1 MQSRASCSK
10 FFIFNMLKSI
20 KKLSPNLHG
29 ALKRFVNMDDADLMD
44 YCFETAIHHQGL
56 EEIDFKREDG
66 VSYNPRPARVA
77 LILINDAKILDPQL
91 ISTSFLANIEKNKL
105 VNLKNEENK
114 IPKEFFQN
122 ALLAKSPFF
131 YENLRKEIKII
142 SLALQL
148 DRARHRH
155 LSPRLNNKENW
166 QEFLEENLKY
176 IKLAKDL
183 SPQLHLL
190 LEEWQERAMRK
201 IC

>member
-1 MQSRASCSK
+1 
-10 FFIFNMLKSI
+10 MLESI

-29 ALKRFVNMDDADLMD
+29 SLKRFVNVDEAELLD
-44 YCFETAIHHQGL
+44 YCFETAILHQGL
-56 EEIDFKREDG
+56 EEIDFIREEG

-77 LILINDAKILDPQL
+77 LILINDAKIQDLQL
-91 ISTSFLANIEKNKL
+91 ISNSFLANIEKNKL
-105 VNLKNEENK
+105 ENLKNEKSK
-114 IPKEFFQN
+114 IPEEFFQN

-131 YENLRKEIKII
+131 AENLRKEIKII

-183 SPQLHLL
+183 SPELYLL
-190 LEEWQERAMRK
+190 LEKWQERAERN
-201 IC
+201 II